1 MLSQSYA
8 NILNLPIFGYGAK
21 TSPFSTKTCPM
32 FPLSRSIR
40 NPFTPNHQ
48 SVLDQGYSDCLSMLE
63 LSVPVNLTPMLNF
76 FKSLGVHQRKRL
88 ARRSK
93 DVPDMKNTV
102 DSFYVLYVLST
113 GIIDD
118 VKDIMR
124 CLTESDWMKLPL

>member
-1 MLSQSYA
+1 
-8 NILNLPIFGYGAK
+8 
-21 TSPFSTKTCPM
+21 
-32 FPLSRSIR
+32 
-40 NPFTPNHQ
+40 
-48 SVLDQGYSDCLSMLE
+48 MLE

-76 FKSLGVHQRKRL
+76 FKQLGVHQRKRL

-124 CLTESDWMKLPL
+124 CLIESDWMKLPL